1 MEKSKRPKRGME
13 MTLST
18 IIVIILLLITVLA
31 LILFFRDKFTSMVGA
46 YDSMFGKAEGLIDK
60 SMPENL

>member
-1 MEKSKRPKRGME
+1 MARKIRGME

-31 LILFFRDKFTSMVGA
+31 IIIFFRDKFSALIEA
-46 YDSMFGKAEGLIDK
+46 YDAMFGKNTSIID
-60 SMPENL
+60 SVPDSLG